1 MSEPDD
7 RDTVERVA
15 ARLRASE
22 HVDSTFDAR
31 LMSSARKAVAHGDV
45 PWRRLHAVP
54 LRRRSMADWL
64 TRPRRIRVSPLVGLA
79 VAAGFAAIAV
89 GTTLVL
95 TNRSRPTPSVAVAPA
110 GQELVRFVVVIPTA
124 HRVTVVGD
132 FNGWN
137 PASTSLAQDAAGRVW
152 TVSMSL
158 PAGTYQYAFVVD
170 GKTWMA
176 DPTASIRLEDEF
188 GTPSSVLTVVGKRT

>member
-1 MSEPDD
+1 MSEPED
-7 RDTVERVA
+7 RVIIERVA
-15 ARLRASE
+15 VPLRAPE

-31 LMSSARKAVAHGDV
+31 LMASARKAVAHGEV

-54 LRRRSMADWL
+54 LRRRSMTGWM

-79 VAAGFAAIAV
+79 AAAGFAAMTV

-95 TNRSRPTPSVAVAPA
+95 TNRSGPTPSIAVVPA
-110 GQELVRFVVVIPTA
+110 RQELVRFVVVMPTA
-124 HRVTVVGD
+124 HRVTLVGD

-137 PASTSLAQDAAGRVW
+137 PATTPLAQDAAGRVW
-152 TVSMSL
+152 TVSMPL

-176 DPTASIRLEDEF
+176 DPTAPIRLEDEF